1 MEKKIVFSENAPKPI
16 GPYSQAV
23 RVGELMFLSGQIALD
38 PQSGELKNASFAE
51 ECTTVLENLKAVLEA
66 GGSSMTNL
74 VKVNVFLKDLGNFV
88 EFNGIYEKYVQE
100 SKPARACVEVSRLPK
115 DVNIEIEAVALCKE

>member
-1 MEKKIVFSENAPKPI
+1 MDKKVIFSENAPKPI

-38 PQSGELKNASFAE
+38 PKSGKLKNTTFAE
-51 ECTTVLENLKAVLEA
+51 ECKVVLENLKAVLEA
-66 GGSSMTNL
+66 GSSSMTNL
-74 VKVNVFLKDLGNFV
+74 VKVNVFLKDLNNFV
-88 EFNGIYEKYVQE
+88 EFNDIYEKYVGE